1 MSADEPT
8 GWCHIPVDLL
18 HPWNVPSDL
27 RSYGVVFAQKGPLQ
41 TLLHS
46 GVREGIC
53 LNNDQLKHLQ
63 ALLRYP
69 LPGKG
74 EGHGKEGGV
83 IKRDRAE
90 ALVRFLFP
98 HASKE
103 EQWDMVCGILGR
115 KWRHLDSSASSVH
128 SADILSAFN
137 TLPQEDL
144 RDFEILA
151 AVAADEEL
159 LKERRDRKTRAEVD
173 KKEKQHVTP
182 TELKDLHPAV
192 AGCRISRHPVLRR
205 YQVFYTTYKESGAS
219 G

>member
-90 ALVRFLFP
+90 ALVRFFFLMLQKK
-98 HASKE
+98 SS
-103 EQWDMVCGILGR
+103 GI
-115 KWRHLDSSASSVH
+115 WFVE
-128 SADILSAFN
+128 F
-137 TLPQEDL
+137 
-144 RDFEILA
+144 LA
-151 AVAADEEL
+151 ASGDTWTHRPHQFIVLTFCQPSTPFHKKISGTLRYLQL
-159 LKERRDRKTRAEVD
+159 LQLMK
-173 KKEKQHVTP
+173 
-182 TELKDLHPAV
+182 
-192 AGCRISRHPVLRR
+192 S
-205 YQVFYTTYKESGAS
+205 Y
-219 G
+219 